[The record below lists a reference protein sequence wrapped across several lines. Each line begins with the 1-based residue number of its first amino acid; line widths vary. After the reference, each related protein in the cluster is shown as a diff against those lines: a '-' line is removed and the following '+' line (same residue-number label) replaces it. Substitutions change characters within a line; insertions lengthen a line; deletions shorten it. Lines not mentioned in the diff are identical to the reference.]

1 MATVNVKVAVRCRP
15 MSESEL
21 ARGSK
26 CIIEVDDAETRIRNP
41 EGGAEDVRGFTF
53 DHSYFWDC
61 TQQQVFEDLGLPI
74 VDKALEG
81 YNGCV
86 VRAQFCEALH

>member
-26 CIIEVDDAETRIRNP
+26 CIIEMEDASTRIRP
-41 EGGAEDVRGFTF
+41 PDGGADDVRTFTF

-61 TQQQVFEDLGLPI
+61 TQQGVFEDLGLPI

-86 VRAQFCEALH
+86 RWK